1 MHVKEQLRNH
11 LIFQL
16 KLKGMRIEEG
26 TESGADS
33 DFLMAL
39 MEINEVLDEAQTP
52 EEANKIGQDTKG
64 ICMHLFTSLIVRML
78 IN

>member
-1 MHVKEQLRNH
+1 MHVKEQLRNP
-11 LIFQL
+11 LMFQL
-16 KLKGMRIEEG
+16 KLEGMRIEEG

-39 MEINEVLDEAQTP
+39 MEINEVLDEARTP

-64 ICMHLFTSLIVRML
+64 KRMHLFTSLIVRML